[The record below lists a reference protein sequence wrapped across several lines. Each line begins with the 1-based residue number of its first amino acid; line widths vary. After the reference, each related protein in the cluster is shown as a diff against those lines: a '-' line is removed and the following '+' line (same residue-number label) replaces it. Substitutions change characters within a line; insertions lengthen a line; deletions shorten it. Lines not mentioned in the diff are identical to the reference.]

1 MSAQKPHMINGHRR
15 YMSKGQRPCDFCR
28 TRKTACRIE
37 TGPPCRMCQLH
48 GQSCTFGDGGIRAS
62 HRQHGE
68 NNSLTNGLSNIT
80 VTPAGQSTL
89 PEQQQSA
96 SAHTPAQQFTE
107 THILGPVQD
116 GGDYGSPLVLSTP
129 RWEQL
134 VSEFMDSGALTPPS
148 ADVGDELNARITPES
163 AALDQTLP
171 DTVLG
176 SDGIESTP
184 QFMGTTGEFEPHLV
198 NRYIRDASGRLLFR
212 NLTLQSVQS
221 GPVPSHF
228 WFTSQSLYSKSR
240 QDTGLPQARDEGEKR
255 KVLESMISSGVGRR
269 LIRLFDRFI
278 APHYPI
284 FSDRSRP
291 SPSSSPIY
299 LLAALYAAV
308 QPFAQHE
315 DSLSFDLAFKP
326 SLYSDLLTI
335 AYEALEFELHAP
347 TLPVV
352 QTLVLLLA
360 QPTTHH
366 LMSESSLQRTLLGKL
381 VSAAHTLG
389 LHVDPGQWPIAPWQI
404 AQRRRISFIVFSID
418 TWVSCSLG
426 SPPLI
431 NRENWLIE
439 SLTVED
445 ELDAGLRRADWEAL
459 LHQSQLTSL
468 LREVLMELQ

>member
-1 MSAQKPHMINGHRR
+1 MINGHRR

-48 GQSCTFGDGGIRAS
+48 GQSCTFGDSGIRGS
-62 HRQHGE
+62 HRHGE
-68 NNSLTNGLSNIT
+68 SNSLANGSSNIA

-89 PEQQQSA
+89 PERQLGASVHAPTQQS
-96 SAHTPAQQFTE
+96 TE
-107 THILGPVQD
+107 THVLGPVHD
-116 GGDYGSPLVLSTP
+116 EGDYGSPLVLNTP

-148 ADVGDELNARITPES
+148 ADLEGGGLNARIAAES
-163 AALDQTLP
+163 AALDWTLP

-176 SDGIESTP
+176 SDSIESTP
-184 QFMGTTGEFEPHLV
+184 EFMGTTGEFEPHLV

-240 QDTGLPQARDEGEKR
+240 QDVGLPQARNESDKR
-255 KVLESMISSGVGRR
+255 KLLESMISLGVGRR

-284 FSDRSRP
+284 FSDSSRP
-291 SPSSSPIY
+291 CPSSSPIY

-326 SLYSDLLTI
+326 SLYSDLLKI
-335 AYEALEFELHAP
+335 AYEALEFELYAP

-352 QTLVLLLA
+352 QTLILLLA

-381 VSAAHTLG
+381 VSAAHVLG
-389 LHVDPGQWPIAPWQI
+389 LHVDPKHWPIAPWQI
-404 AQRRRISFIVFSID
+404 AQRRRLSFIVFNID

-439 SLTVED
+439 CLTAED
-445 ELDAGLRRADWEAL
+445 ELEVGLKTADWEAL
-459 LHQSQLTSL
+459 LRQSQLTWL